1 MPTPRPSSPAGRG
14 LAASVAFLTATAFAQ
29 QQLAELRPIE
39 TTTRSSAYY
48 YAPAIADLDGDGHDE
63 IIVTSTGSGA
73 FVYPGLG
80 GARFGPPITLAFA
93 QTPRVTRVGDIDGD
107 GDLDLLFSA
116 STGATGVALARND
129 GSLQFTSSVAGPLPN
144 GFGAA
149 DIALGDVDG
158 DGDLDLFGAIP
169 LSFAR
174 NALWL
179 NDGTGVFTEV
189 TTTNLPALFV
199 STWVAEFADTDGDGD
214 LDLVLGSNNGVL
226 LYENDGAGVFTDAT
240 ATALGGN
247 PGPVR
252 SVAVGDLDGDGD
264 LDLLST
270 HLGASPFLFRNGGT
284 GVFTNDTVGNVP
296 ALANVSQVLLGDLD
310 GDGDRDV
317 LTRVGSSNSQI
328 VLLGNDGSGRLQ
340 ILPPPQ
346 PELRHEASDLAVGD
360 IDDDGHL
367 DLLALRFFR
376 PWGLYLNDRTG
387 ALRDV
392 WVGEVPD
399 LPTRLRGAAMAD
411 FDRDGDLDVLGVGSP
426 LVYFVNDGFGQMEDL
441 TDTRVVG
448 AGAATWTGLATGDVD
463 GDGDID
469 AVLAPARL
477 LLNDGTGVLVDASS
491 RLGTIPDARSVE
503 LGDVDGDGDLD
514 ILIATYV
521 RGTGEDPPAQRR
533 HRPVRCPRRR
543 CRPTRANRSPPA
555 SATSTA
561 TAISTSSSATFG
573 PTTNSTGQ
581 NLVYVNDG
589 TGTFTDET
597 ATRLPAA
604 NRNTFAVELG
614 DVDGDGD
621 LDIVFGMWINWDG
634 RVELNDGTGVFTEA
648 PAAYLPF
655 ANDNHETLHLFDAD
669 EDGDLDLVG
678 CSSAFFS
685 SGQIRMYFYRNLGG
699 GSGFANDPL
708 GIDATISAS
717 ALASGD
723 MDGDGDLDLFTSGI
737 SRSDGNGD
745 IRNRMLTNCRRQLE
759 VPDLLQPGR
768 SFRVVHYARK
778 DAALGNHTG
787 VAMVSGARASVP
799 IVLPFGR
806 LFIDPSAML
815 TLPGVAVPSG
825 PGVGKQT
832 LQLPPNPDLAGFALY
847 FQAVSLADADPFGTL
862 RLTNPV
868 ERVIR

>member
-1 MPTPRPSSPAGRG
+1 M
-14 LAASVAFLTATAFAQ
+14 AFLTATAFAQ

-39 TTTRSSAYY
+39 TTTRSSPYY
-48 YAPAIADLDGDGHDE
+48 YAPAVVDLDGDGHDE
-63 IIVTSTGSGA
+63 IIVSGLGSGA

-80 GARFGPPITLAFA
+80 GARFGPPIPLAFA
-93 QTPRVTRVGDIDGD
+93 QSPTVTRVGDIDGD

-116 STGATGVALARND
+116 STGAAGVALARND
-129 GSLQFTSSVAGPLPN
+129 GNLQFTSSVAGPLPN

-169 LSFAR
+169 VPFAR

-240 ATALGGN
+240 ASALPSN
-247 PGPVR
+247 PGAVR
-252 SVAVGDLDGDGD
+252 GVALGDLDGDGD
-264 LDLLST
+264 VDLLST
-270 HLGASPFLFRNGGT
+270 TQGASPTLFRNGGT
-284 GVFTNDTVGNVP
+284 GVFTDDTAGNVP
-296 ALANVSQVLLGDLD
+296 ALASVSQILLGDLD

-317 LTRVGSSNSQI
+317 LTRVGSSSSQI

-346 PELRHEASDLAVGD
+346 PELRYEASNLAVGD

-376 PWGLYLNDRTG
+376 PWGLYLNDGTG

-392 WVGEVPD
+392 WVGKVPD
-399 LPTRLRGAAMAD
+399 RPNYLRRAAMAD
-411 FDRDGDLDVLGVGSP
+411 FDRDGDLDVLGVGDP

-521 RGTGEDPPAQRR
+521 RGTGEILLRNDGTGQFVP
-533 HRPVRCPRRR
+533 
-543 CRPTRANRSPPA
+543 
-555 SATSTA
+555 SATLPPNPNQSITA
-561 TAISTSSSATFG
+561 RFGDIDGDGDLDIVVGTTFG

-621 LDIVFGMWINWDG
+621 LDIVFGMFINWAG
-634 RVELNDGTGVFTEA
+634 RVALNDGTGVFTEA

-737 SRSDGNGD
+737 SRLSGTGD
-745 IRNRMLTNCRRQLE
+745 SRNRMLTNCRRQLE

-778 DAALGNHTG
+778 DAAVGNHTG
-787 VAMVSGARASVP
+787 LAMVSGARASVP

-815 TLPGVAVPSG
+815 TLPGVAVPSV
-825 PGVGKQT
+825 PGVGEQT

-847 FQAVSLADADPFGTL
+847 FQAVSFADADPFGTL